1 MHTGPDVTGTSDSES
16 GIDVVVSD
24 RLGYSAA
31 SQVLQAGLVLV
42 SSSSSR
48 REGEAAGRRSATCQ
62 LPGPQRLHCWH
73 GTRPSHAITLSLIS
87 AITLSVYCRTVTR
100 THQEMR

>member
-31 SQVLQAGLVLV
+31 SQVLQAGLVV
-42 SSSSSR
+42 ISSSSSGR
-48 REGEAAGRRSATCQ
+48 QGEAAGRRSATCQ
-62 LPGPQRLHCWH
+62 LPGSQRLHCWH
-73 GTRPSHAITLSLIS
+73 GTRASHTITLSLIS
-87 AITLSVYCRTVTR
+87 AITQSVYCRTVTT